1 MFYCKCRCVQ
11 PDFSGVKQS
20 VHYLAEATCK
30 YSDIVSLQNF
40 VSKGKYKET
49 CASLLHFSAT
59 KFNIQYTE

>member
-1 MFYCKCRCVQ
+1 M
-11 PDFSGVKQS
+11 
-20 VHYLAEATCK
+20 HYLAEATCK